1 MLFHVSCCEIVGA
14 HRGLGVLGE
23 SRQPIFAQAL
33 ALLLGDTEKRLMEA
47 RLLRQ
52 LLQASLLARVQEVPA
67 ELPPHLEQAAVKCWR
82 STSNAVPSLSH
93 LRIAALLKTL
103 GVKHSL
109 MMGVGVGLPVIDIA
123 LQAEAGRL
131 PVAVQV
137 WSALILKFL

>member
-1 MLFHVSCCEIVGA
+1 
-14 HRGLGVLGE
+14 LGVLGE

-33 ALLLGDTEKRLMEA
+33 ALMLGETEIRLMEA

-52 LLQASLLARVQEVPA
+52 LLQASLLAREQGVPA
-67 ELPPHLEQAAVKCWR
+67 ELPPHLEQAAAKCWR

-93 LRIAALLKTL
+93 LRVAGLLKTL

-109 MMGVGVGLPVIDIA
+109 MAGVGLGLPVIDIA
-123 LQAEAGRL
+123 IEPEAGRP

-137 WSALILKFL
+137 WPAPSSSQ